1 MNLEDY
7 FKRLQ
12 RLAEQQKNRRQDQ
25 PETNPTKEGMGSF
38 NY

>member
-12 RLAEQQKNRRQDQ
+12 RIAEQEKNQKHQD
-25 PETNPTKEGMGSF
+25 PPTKPNKDELMG
-38 NY
+38 